1 MDIKKRED
9 NNVSK
14 AYMLGA
20 AVGIILVMLI
30 PVLVTLALTVAFTYA
45 IFWCFGWEWNIL
57 IGVGVFLLA
66 WFLRI
71 SFKSTK

>member
-14 AYMLGA
+14 AYILGA

-30 PVLVTLALTVAFTYA
+30 PDLVVFALSVAFTYA
-45 IFWCFGWEWNIL
+45 IFWCFGWEWNIF
-57 IGVGVFLLA
+57 IGVGVFLLSV
-66 WFLRI
+66 FLRI
-71 SFKSTK
+71 NLKTTK

>member
-20 AVGIILVMLI
+20 AVGIILAMLI
-30 PVLVTLALTVAFTYA
+30 PVLATFAVTAAFTYA

-57 IGVGVFLLA
+57 IGVGAFLLV